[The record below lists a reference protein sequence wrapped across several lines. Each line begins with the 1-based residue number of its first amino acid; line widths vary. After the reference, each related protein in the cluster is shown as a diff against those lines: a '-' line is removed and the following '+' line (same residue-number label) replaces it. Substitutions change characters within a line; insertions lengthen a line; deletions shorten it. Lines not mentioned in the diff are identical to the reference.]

1 VDRSRDP
8 IVLKMATRLI
18 VASITDLGV
27 KRKVGGTGGM
37 FRTIQATTS
46 IGEERLY
53 WRSRFLAEMPWMMIH
68 ACPPYRHFR
77 KARFLAEMP
86 WMMIPRSTMALF
98 TSLPFHDDSN
108 PVSRGMNY

>member
-1 VDRSRDP
+1 MDRSRDP

-53 WRSRFLAEMPWMMIH
+53 WRSRFLAEMPWMMI
-68 ACPPYRHFR
+68 
-77 KARFLAEMP
+77 
-86 WMMIPRSTMALF
+86 PRSTMALF